1 MRSRNPKDVGVKKQK
16 TFKWLYDDVTSKM
29 LEYIGKYEDEKQNNK
44 ISVDITVI
52 ANNTTTSRRWF

>member
-1 MRSRNPKDVGVKKQK
+1 MRSRNPKDVGVKKTK
-16 TFKWLYDDVTSKM
+16 NFKWLYDGVTSKM

-52 ANNTTTSRRWF
+52 ANKTTTSRRWF